1 MPGEASRVRPSL
13 ASRIPPGLAH
23 RIPKAIAILGL
34 VVAPL
39 GIHLAMATQRG
50 MVFAGVL
57 VIAEAVLVAWIALSF
72 VPVRGVRWGGCA
84 AVLLVT
90 ATVWWFAPAG
100 IFASSAIPH
109 AIAYISVLTVF
120 ATSLAPGHKPIV
132 TIFAERSRG
141 ELPPSV
147 ALYTR
152 RVTWCVFCAGQLLG
166 SLGLLLFA
174 PAQVWSTF
182 VNVLN
187 LPLLVA
193 MFCGEFAWRKWR
205 HGAWPRERLIDGF
218 RMAGQISTRDRA

>member
-1 MPGEASRVRPSL
+1 
-13 ASRIPPGLAH
+13 
-23 RIPKAIAILGL
+23 
-34 VVAPL
+34 
-39 GIHLAMATQRG
+39 
-50 MVFAGVL
+50 VL
-57 VIAEAVLVAWIALSF
+57 I
-72 VPVRGVRWGGCA
+72 
-84 AVLLVT
+84 VT
-90 ATVWWFAPAG
+90 TAVWWFAPAG

-120 ATSLAPGHKPIV
+120 ATSLAPGHKPII

-141 ELPPSV
+141 ELLPSV
-147 ALYTR
+147 ARYTR
-152 RVTWCVFCAGQLLG
+152 RVTWAWCVFCAGQLLG

-205 HGAWPRERLIDGF
+205 HGAPKERLIDGF
-218 RMAGQISTRDRA
+218 RMAGQISTHDGA

>member
-1 MPGEASRVRPSL
+1 MPIPTSRVRQG
-13 ASRIPPGLAH
+13 AAV
-23 RIPKAIAILGL
+23 LGL
-34 VVAPL
+34 IVAPL

-50 MVFAGVL
+50 LVWAGGL
-57 VIAEAVLVAWIALSF
+57 VILEAVLVAWIALSF
-72 VPVRGVRWGGCA
+72 VPFALLRWGGCA
-84 AVLLVT
+84 AVLVLT

-120 ATSLAPGHKPIV
+120 ATSLAPGRKPIV

-141 ELPPSV
+141 ELPPAV
-147 ALYTR
+147 LRYTR
-152 RVTWCVFCAGQLLG
+152 RVTWAWCVFCAGQLLG
-166 SLGLLLFA
+166 SLLLLLFA

-187 LPLLVA
+187 FPLLVA

-205 HGAWPRERLIDGF
+205 HGAWPRERLTDGF
-218 RMAGQISTRDRA
+218 RMAGQLSTHDGA